1 MDDMMSAWGC
11 SSLFNIL
18 EKGNDGASVLTTLAS
33 QFLKMCIEQKDN
45 LAELKSHTWDSI
57 RMVYDTVMRI
67 QRFCKCVL
75 YLLDVAYDTTG
86 DQISPINHVLF
97 FTSYSGKL
105 IFERTVKAMFAEGF
119 WRGLMEE
126 TVKTSAST
134 KTLEPKMNTVTKIL
148 GKSSSLTLEDFVSVM
163 EILPELEAGMRKVSV
178 HGVKNEFLKRV
189 QEKGKEI
196 LQETVTSQ
204 TNSLIRVVLRG
215 LRSFE
220 AVPGVLD
227 LKNEIEHH
235 MTVHKG
241 AIASMELIGLIEGMI
256 KLREFDSIKL
266 LEGAKSC
273 DRATV
278 PEALLASMDSYLFEF
293 AQLTSSQASGMDLCG
308 FDWRLD
314 WLDCI

>member
-18 EKGNDGASVLTTLAS
+18 EKGDDGAGALTTLAS
-33 QFLKMCIEQKDN
+33 EFLKACIERKGD
-45 LAELKSHTWDSI
+45 LAELKAHTWDSI
-57 RMVYDTVMRI
+57 RLVYDSIMRI

-97 FTSYSGKL
+97 FTSYSGKN

-119 WRGLMEE
+119 WKGLMEE
-126 TVKTSAST
+126 VVKTSASA
-134 KTLEPKMNTVTKIL
+134 KALEPKMNTVTKIL
-148 GKSSSLTLEDFVSVM
+148 GKSSPLTLEDLVSVM
-163 EILPELEAGMRKVSV
+163 EILPELEGGMRKASV
-178 HGVKNEFLKRV
+178 HGVKNELLKRL

-196 LQETVTSQ
+196 LEEPVASQ
-204 TNSLIRVVLRG
+204 TNSMIRMVLRG
-215 LRSFE
+215 LGGFE

-227 LKNEIEHH
+227 LKKDIEHH
-235 MTVHKG
+235 MTIHKG

-256 KLREFDSIKL
+256 QQRAFDPIKL

-278 PEALLASMDSYLFEF
+278 PEALLASMDSYLFEI
-293 AQLTSSQASGMDLCG
+293 AQLTSSQASEKGLCG
-308 FDWRLD
+308 LNIDG
-314 WLDCI
+314 